1 MTDTR
6 NQSVEADRGK
16 PSLTKVPRQIVRD
29 IASVRDYGFAKYG
42 EQADHWDMVEIER
55 WRDAAYRHWLDY
67 LDDPTGV
74 DAESGLPHLA
84 HVACNI
90 AFLCELEKRRREE
103 NENSEAKR

>member
-6 NQSVEADRGK
+6 NQSVKADRGK

-55 WRDAAYRHWLDY
+55 
-67 LDDPTGV
+67 
-74 DAESGLPHLA
+74 
-84 HVACNI
+84 
-90 AFLCELEKRRREE
+90 
-103 NENSEAKR
+103 